1 MAFQILL
8 EQVDLIN
15 GQRDDPAVHVGASQ
29 NHRAG
34 QVVLAAH
41 LQHLHRIV
49 AEQQRGIGKVQ
60 AGIILLKAGQD
71 GVIIPTYNERENI
84 ENIIRAVFG
93 LPKIFH
99 ILVIEDGSPDGT
111 ANIVK
116 TLQQEFPERL
126 FMIERK
132 GKLGLGTAYIA
143 GFKWALEHSYEYI
156 FEMDADFSHNPN
168 DLPRLYQACAEA
180 RGDVAVGSRYVS
192 GVNVVNWPMG
202 RVLMSYFASK
212 YVQFITGI
220 PIHDTTAGF
229 VCYRR
234 QVLETIDL
242 EHIRFKG
249 YAFQIEMKFTAYKCG
264 FKIIEVPVIFIN
276 RELGT
281 SKMNSSIFG
290 EAVFGVIKLKVNSWF
305 HKFPQ
310 KK

>member
-1 MAFQILL
+1 MQTSDSI
-8 EQVDLIN
+8 
-15 GQRDDPAVHVGASQ
+15 
-29 NHRAG
+29 
-34 QVVLAAH
+34 
-41 LQHLHRIV
+41 
-49 AEQQRGIGKVQ
+49 
-60 AGIILLKAGQD
+60 
-71 GVIIPTYNERENI
+71 VIIPTYNERENI

-93 LPKIFH
+93 LEKTFH
-99 ILVIEDGSPDGT
+99 ILIIEDGSPDGT
-111 ANIVK
+111 AAIVK
-116 TLQQEFPERL
+116 TLQQEFPDRL

-132 GKLGLGTAYIA
+132 GKLGLGTAYIT

-168 DLPRLYQACAEA
+168 DLPRLYEACAV
-180 RGDVAVGSRYVS
+180 RGGDVAIGSRYVS

-212 YVQFITGI
+212 YVRIVTGL

-229 VCYRR
+229 KCYRR

-242 EHIRFKG
+242 DHIRFKG

-281 SKMNSSIFG
+281 SKMNGSIFG
-290 EAVFGVIKLKVNSWF
+290 EAVFGVIKLKIGSWF
-305 HKFPQ
+305 HKYP
-310 KK
+310 KCSNP